1 VWAGVSLPAEPAD
14 EERLQCGGQSGH
26 RETSLAA
33 WVRWLVRA
41 NSSGMAVKYPL
52 FRARNNGCCGNGTT
66 ASPVRHA
73 RG

>member
-1 VWAGVSLPAEPAD
+1 MWAGVSLPAEPAD

-41 NSSGMAVKYPL
+41 NSSGMAVKYQL
-52 FRARNNGCCGNGTT
+52 FRRRNNWYYSDSRVIPMS
-66 ASPVRHA
+66 APSRA
-73 RG
+73 